1 MVILLYKLFTMIKIF
16 KTSKNVI
23 INIEEYFDNVELGI
37 LNFKEGV
44 NNYLEG
50 NHADFENNLHKTEE
64 LEGKADAIIRK
75 IENDFYVHSLMP
87 NHSSDVLNL
96 LEKVDDILDKVKDNL
111 SQFDVEAPYFPEEIK
126 NDFSRLV
133 SLSVKSAEN
142 VVPAARVF
150 FTSPNLVKDKLQKV
164 MFYER
169 ETDKL
174 ATNIKRRLFKEL
186 DFLKLSE
193 KIHLRYFTL
202 HIEEVSDAAE
212 IVAKMLSS
220 LVIKIKM

>member
-1 MVILLYKLFTMIKIF
+1 MIKIF

-23 INIEEYFDNVELGI
+23 INIDEFFDNVELGI

-44 NNYLEG
+44 NNYLDG
-50 NHADFENNLHKTEE
+50 NISEFENNLNKIEK
-64 LEGKADAIIRK
+64 LEGSADAIIRK

-87 NHSSDVLNL
+87 NYSSDILNL
-96 LEKVDDILDKVKDNL
+96 LENVDEIIDKVKDTL
-111 SQFDVEAPYFPEEIK
+111 SQFDVENPYFPEDLK
-126 NDFSRLV
+126 NDFARLV

-142 VVPAARVF
+142 VIPAARVY
-150 FTSPNLVKDKLQKV
+150 FTAPSLVKDKIQKV
-164 MFYER
+164 IFYER

-174 ATNIKRRLFKEL
+174 ATKIKRRLFKEM
-186 DFLKLSE
+186 DYLKLSE

-202 HIEEVSDAAE
+202 HIEQVSDAAE
-212 IVAKMLSS
+212 VVAKMLSS

>member
-1 MVILLYKLFTMIKIF
+1 MIKIV

-23 INIEEYFDNVELGI
+23 VNIDEYFNNVELGI
-37 LNFKEGV
+37 LNFKQGV
-44 NNYLEG
+44 NHYLDG
-50 NHADFENNLHKTEE
+50 NVTEFENNLNKIIE
-64 LEGKADAIIRK
+64 LEETSDAIIRK

-87 NHSSDVLNL
+87 NHSSDILNL
-96 LEKVDDILDKVKDNL
+96 LERIDDIIDKVKDNV
-111 SQFDVEAPYFPEEIK
+111 SQFDVEAPYFPEDIK
-126 NDFSRLV
+126 NDFSKLV

-150 FTSPNLVKDKLQKV
+150 FTSPDLVKDKLQKV
-164 MFYER
+164 IFYER

-174 ATNIKRRLFKEL
+174 ATSIKRKLFKEM

-202 HIEEVSDAAE
+202 HIEEVSDKAK
-212 IVAKMLSS
+212 IVAKMLAS

>member
-1 MVILLYKLFTMIKIF
+1 MIKIF

-23 INIEEYFDNVELGI
+23 VNIDEYFDNVELGI

-44 NNYLEG
+44 NNYLNG
-50 NHADFENNLHKTEE
+50 NISDFENNLNKTNE

-75 IENDFYVHSLMP
+75 IENDFYVYSLMP
-87 NHSSDVLNL
+87 NYSSDILNL
-96 LEKVDDILDKVKDNL
+96 LEKVDDIIDKVQDNL
-111 SQFDVEAPYFPEEIK
+111 SQFDVESPYFPEDLK

-133 SLSVKSAEN
+133 SLSVKAAEN
-142 VVPAARVF
+142 VIPAARVF
-150 FTSPNLVKDKLQKV
+150 FVSPNLVKEKLQKV

-174 ATNIKRRLFKEL
+174 ATSIKKRLFSEM
-186 DFLKLSE
+186 DYLKLSE

-212 IVAKMLSS
+212 TVAKMLSS

>member
-1 MVILLYKLFTMIKIF
+1 MIQIF

-23 INIEEYFDNVELGI
+23 INIDEYFNNIEQGN
-37 LNFKEGV
+37 LNFKQGV
-44 NNYLEG
+44 NHYLDGET
-50 NHADFENNLHKTEE
+50 DEFENNLRKILKFESD
-64 LEGKADAIIRK
+64 ADSIIRK

-87 NHSSDVLNL
+87 NYSSDILNL
-96 LEKVDDILDKVKDNL
+96 LEKTDDIIDKSKKVL
-111 SQFDVEAPYFPEEIK
+111 SQFDVEAPYFPEDLK
-126 NDFSRLV
+126 NDFKRLV
-133 SLSVKSAEN
+133 SLSVKSVEN
-142 VVPAARVF
+142 VIPAARVF
-150 FTSPNLVKDKLQKV
+150 FTAPNLVKDKLQKV

-169 ETDKL
+169 ESDKL
-174 ATNIKRRLFKEL
+174 ATNIKRRLFKEM

-202 HIEEVSDAAE
+202 HVEEVSDASE

>member
-1 MVILLYKLFTMIKIF
+1 MIKIF

-23 INIEEYFDNVELGI
+23 INIDEFFDNVELGI

-44 NNYLEG
+44 NNYLDG
-50 NHADFENNLHKTEE
+50 NISEFENNLKKVEK
-64 LEGKADAIIRK
+64 LEGKADSIIRK

-87 NHSSDVLNL
+87 NYSSDILNL
-96 LEKVDDILDKVKDNL
+96 LENVDDIIDSVKDTL
-111 SQFDVEAPYFPEEIK
+111 SQFDVENPYFPEELK
-126 NDFSRLV
+126 SDFSRLL
-133 SLSVKSAEN
+133 SLSVKAAEN
-142 VVPAARVF
+142 VIPAARVY
-150 FTSPNLVKDKLQKV
+150 FTAPSLVKDKIQKV
-164 MFYER
+164 IFYER

-174 ATNIKRRLFKEL
+174 ATNIKRRLFKEMEY
-186 DFLKLSE
+186 LKLSE

-212 IVAKMLSS
+212 VVAKMLSS

>member
-1 MVILLYKLFTMIKIF
+1 MIKIF

-23 INIEEYFDNVELGI
+23 VNIDTYLDNVELGI

-44 NNYLEG
+44 NHYLNG
-50 NHADFENNLHKTEE
+50 NVQEFENNLKIIEE
-64 LEGKADAIIRK
+64 LERKADSIIRK
-75 IENDFYVHSLMP
+75 IENDFYVYSLMP
-87 NHSSDVLNL
+87 NYSSDILNL
-96 LEKVDDILDKVKDNL
+96 LEKVDDIIDKVKDNL
-111 SQFDVEAPYFPEEIK
+111 SQFDVEAPYFPEDLK

-142 VVPAARVF
+142 VIPAARVF
-150 FTSPNLVKDKLQKV
+150 FTAPNLVKDKLQKV

-174 ATNIKRRLFKEL
+174 ATKIKARLFKEM

-202 HIEEVSDAAE
+202 HIEEVSDASE

>member
-1 MVILLYKLFTMIKIF
+1 MIKIF

-23 INIEEYFDNVELGI
+23 VNIEEYFDNVELGI

-50 NHADFENNLHKTEE
+50 NTAEFENNLKIIEQI
-64 LEGKADAIIRK
+64 EGKADAIIRK
-75 IENDFYVHSLMP
+75 IENDFYVYSLLP
-87 NHSSDVLNL
+87 NYASEILNL
-96 LEKVDDILDKVKDNL
+96 LEKVDDILDKVKSNL
-111 SQFDVEAPYFPEEIK
+111 SQFDVENPFIPEEIK
-126 NDFSRLV
+126 NDFSRL
-133 SLSVKSAEN
+133 LTISVKSAEN
-142 VVPAARVF
+142 VIPAARVF
-150 FTSPNLVKDKLQKV
+150 FTDPNLAKDKIQKV
-164 MFYER
+164 IFYER

-174 ATNIKRRLFKEL
+174 ATKIKRKLFKEM

-212 IVAKMLSS
+212 LVAKMLSS

>member
-1 MVILLYKLFTMIKIF
+1 MIKIF

-23 INIEEYFDNVELGI
+23 LNIDAYFDNIELGI

-44 NNYLEG
+44 NNYLDG
-50 NHADFENNLHKTEE
+50 NTTEFENNLEKVVQ
-64 LEGKADAIIRK
+64 LEIDADTIIRK

-87 NHSSDVLNL
+87 NYSSDILNL
-96 LEKVDDILDKVKDNL
+96 LEKTDDIIDKIKDTL
-111 SQFDVEAPYFPEEIK
+111 SQFDVEAPYFPEDIK

-142 VVPAARVF
+142 VVPAGRVF

-164 MFYER
+164 IFYER
-169 ETDKL
+169 ETEKL
-174 ATNIKRRLFKEL
+174 ATKIKRRLFKEME
-186 DFLKLSE
+186 FLKLSE

-202 HIEEVSDAAE
+202 HIEQVSDAAKV
-212 IVAKMLSS
+212 VAKMLSS

>member
-1 MVILLYKLFTMIKIF
+1 MIKIF

-23 INIEEYFDNVELGI
+23 VNIEEYFDNVELGI

-44 NNYLEG
+44 NNYLEV
-50 NHADFENNLHKTEE
+50 NTAEFENNLKIIEQI
-64 LEGKADAIIRK
+64 EGKADAIIRK
-75 IENDFYVHSLMP
+75 IENDFYVYSLLP
-87 NHSSDVLNL
+87 NYASEILNL
-96 LEKVDDILDKVKDNL
+96 LEKVDDILDKVKSNL
-111 SQFDVEAPYFPEEIK
+111 SQFDVENPFIPEEIK
-126 NDFSRLV
+126 NDFSRL
-133 SLSVKSAEN
+133 LTISVKSAEN
-142 VVPAARVF
+142 VIPAARVF
-150 FTSPNLVKDKLQKV
+150 FTDPNLAKDKIQKV
-164 MFYER
+164 IFYER

-174 ATNIKRRLFKEL
+174 ATKIKRKLFKEM

-212 IVAKMLSS
+212 LVAKMLSS

>member
-1 MVILLYKLFTMIKIF
+1 MIKIF

-23 INIEEYFDNVELGI
+23 LNIDEYFDNIELGI

-50 NHADFENNLHKTEE
+50 NISEFENNLNKVKKHEE
-64 LEGKADAIIRK
+64 VADAIIRK

-87 NHSSDVLNL
+87 NSSSDILSL
-96 LEKVDDILDKVKDNL
+96 LEKTDDIIDKVKDNL
-111 SQFDVEAPYFPEEIK
+111 SQFDVEDPYFPEDIK
-126 NDFSRLV
+126 NDFSRLI

-142 VVPAARVF
+142 VIPAARVF
-150 FTSPNLVKDKLQKV
+150 FTAPNLVIDKLQKV
-164 MFYER
+164 RFYER
-169 ETDKL
+169 ETERL
-174 ATNIKRRLFKEL
+174 AIKIKRTLFKEMP
-186 DFLKLSE
+186 FLKLSE

-202 HIEEVSDAAE
+202 HVEQVAE
-212 IVAKMLSS
+212 ASKVVAKMLSS

>member
-1 MVILLYKLFTMIKIF
+1 MIKIF

-23 INIEEYFDNVELGI
+23 LNIDEYFDNVELGI
-37 LNFKEGV
+37 LNFKEGI
-44 NNYLEG
+44 NNYLNG
-50 NHADFENNLHKTEE
+50 NTSDFENNLTKVEQ
-64 LEGKADAIIRK
+64 LEGKTDSIIRK

-87 NHSSDVLNL
+87 NYSSDILIL
-96 LEKVDDILDKVKDNL
+96 LEKVDDIIDNAKDTL
-111 SQFDVEAPYFPEEIK
+111 SQFDVEAPYFPEDLK
-126 NDFSRLV
+126 NDFERLV

-142 VVPAARVF
+142 VIPAARVF
-150 FTSPNLVKDKLQKV
+150 FTSPSLVKDRLQKV

-174 ATNIKRRLFKEL
+174 ATNIKRRLFKEM

-202 HIEEVSDAAE
+202 HIEQISDASE
-212 IVAKMLSS
+212 VVAKMLSS

>member
-1 MVILLYKLFTMIKIF
+1 MIKIL

-23 INIEEYFDNVELGI
+23 INIDEYFDNVELGI

-44 NNYLEG
+44 NHYLDGDKTE
-50 NHADFENNLHKTEE
+50 FENNLEKILK
-64 LEGKADAIIRK
+64 LEGKADSIIRK
-75 IENDFYVHSLMP
+75 IENDFYVYSLMP
-87 NHSSDVLNL
+87 NYASEILNL
-96 LEKVDDILDKVKDNL
+96 LEKVDDIIDRIKSNL
-111 SQFDVEAPYFPEEIK
+111 SQFDVENPYFPEDIK

-142 VVPAARVF
+142 VIPAARVF
-150 FTSPNLVKDKLQKV
+150 FTAPNLIKDKIQKV

-174 ATNIKRRLFKEL
+174 AVKIKRRLFNEM

-202 HIEEVSDAAE
+202 HIEEISDAAE
-212 IVAKMLSS
+212 LVAKMLSS

>member
-1 MVILLYKLFTMIKIF
+1 MIKIF

-23 INIEEYFDNVELGI
+23 VNIDEFFDNVELGI

-44 NNYLEG
+44 HNYLDG
-50 NHADFENNLHKTEE
+50 NTAEFENNLNKVEK

-87 NHSSDVLNL
+87 NYSSDILNL
-96 LEKVDDILDKVKDNL
+96 LENVDDIIDNIKDTL
-111 SQFDVEAPYFPEEIK
+111 SQFDVENPYFPEDLK
-126 NDFSRLV
+126 SDFARLV

-142 VVPAARVF
+142 VIPAARVY
-150 FTSPNLVKDKLQKV
+150 FTAPSLVKDKIQKV
-164 MFYER
+164 IFYER

-174 ATNIKRRLFKEL
+174 ATKIKRRLFKEMEY
-186 DFLKLSE
+186 LKLSE

-202 HIEEVSDAAE
+202 HIEQVSDAAE
-212 IVAKMLSS
+212 VVAKMLSS

>member
-1 MVILLYKLFTMIKIF
+1 MIKIF

-23 INIEEYFDNVELGI
+23 VNIDEYFNHVELGI
-37 LNFKEGV
+37 LNFKQGV
-44 NNYLEG
+44 NHYLDGKATE
-50 NHADFENNLHKTEE
+50 FENNLNKIIE
-64 LEGKADAIIRK
+64 LEEKSDAIIRK

-87 NHSSDVLNL
+87 NYSSDILIL
-96 LEKVDDILDKVKDNL
+96 LERIDDIIDKVKDNL
-111 SQFDVEAPYFPEEIK
+111 SQFDVEAPYFPEDLK
-126 NDFSRLV
+126 NDFSKLV

-142 VVPAARVF
+142 VVPAARVY

-164 MFYER
+164 IFYER

-174 ATNIKRRLFKEL
+174 ATSIKRRLFKEM

-202 HIEEVSDAAE
+202 HIEEVSDKAK
-212 IVAKMLSS
+212 IVAKMLASM
-220 LVIKIKM
+220 VIKINM